1 MLFRQLEYFVAL
13 ARERHFARAAAACYV
28 SQPALSE
35 AIRKLEHELN
45 VPLVNRDHAFQ
56 SLTPEGERLVVWARR
71 ILADHDALQQEVSA
85 MRSGLSGQLRLGVTA
100 TASTTAA
107 LVLAPFCA
115 GHPLVTVELE
125 TRQSTEDI
133 LSELRR
139 FELDAGI
146 VHIDDGD
153 TTDLTFVP
161 LYTERLVLAAKRHL
175 LAGDWSDHIRWAELS
190 ELPLCMLGS
199 SRYTRQLI
207 DRVLEKKGLALRPR
221 IETDSVGSIFSFV
234 DSGSWAGVVPQQ
246 WIHLFNYAPDI
257 RIVTIDDPLI
267 TSTLSLVTSASE
279 PGSLLGRSLAETARK
294 LSLHELFARNPARLS
309 AQAGYVSPVTYGP
322 RRRTLA
328 RALSKPEFPSLPAFR
343 GQPGQSVNQPDRCSL
358 SPGRRRILDGARKRT
373 HSMSVGTT

>member
-1 MLFRQLEYFVAL
+1 
-13 ARERHFARAAAACYV
+13 
-28 SQPALSE
+28 
-35 AIRKLEHELN
+35 
-45 VPLVNRDHAFQ
+45 
-56 SLTPEGERLVVWARR
+56 
-71 ILADHDALQQEVSA
+71 
-85 MRSGLSGQLRLGVTA
+85 
-100 TASTTAA
+100 
-107 LVLAPFCA
+107 
-115 GHPLVTVELE
+115 
-125 TRQSTEDI
+125 
-133 LSELRR
+133 
-139 FELDAGI
+139 
-146 VHIDDGD
+146 
-153 TTDLTFVP
+153 
-161 LYTERLVLAAKRHL
+161 
-175 LAGDWSDHIRWAELS
+175 
-190 ELPLCMLGS
+190 MLGS